1 MITGSRKFGDYSHF
15 SSRKKRNVA
24 KATALVA
31 MSSPIHGRD
40 IFSLISGQAWLFWRN
55 TGKTL
60 GSFSRLALDLLDAL
74 SSLTAGGQPRIS
86 QCRQKITLINQV
98 LLTIIWLWKYPHVDT
113 LSLWF
118 DIDPSSVVRIV
129 YKVLRELWHYFQ
141 NQISWPTLPEWRKVV

>member
-1 MITGSRKFGDYSHF
+1 MLWLMITGSRKFGDYSHF

-86 QCRQKITLINQV
+86 QRRQKIT
-98 LLTIIWLWKYPHVDT
+98 
-113 LSLWF
+113 
-118 DIDPSSVVRIV
+118 
-129 YKVLRELWHYFQ
+129 
-141 NQISWPTLPEWRKVV
+141 